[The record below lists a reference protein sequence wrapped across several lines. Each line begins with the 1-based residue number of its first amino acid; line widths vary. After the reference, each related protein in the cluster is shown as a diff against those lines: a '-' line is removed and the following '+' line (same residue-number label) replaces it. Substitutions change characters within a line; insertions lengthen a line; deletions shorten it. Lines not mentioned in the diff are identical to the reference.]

1 MLLHLWWFITLR
13 CTWMLFDWILQD
25 RFKFLNCRFAF
36 LLLTSCHIYPCLT
49 RFFFNLIFVLFFKL
63 FISIPIQERDNCK
76 DKVLFVLKSLGYH
89 FLECLLGLIRVSRID
104 IVHRYVLQESL
115 ILDTELLRKNWIF
128 VWLAIKFPL
137 AQSNLPVRH
146 LLILWHS
153 HVYWVTFANFLLI
166 SWLLIQIQA

>member
-1 MLLHLWWFITLR
+1 MILYLWWFITLR
-13 CTWMLFDWILQD
+13 RTWMLFYWILHD

-36 LLLTSCHIYPCLT
+36 LLLTSWHIYPCLT
-49 RFFFNLIFVLFFKL
+49 RFFFNLLLVLVIKL
-63 FISIPIQERDNCK
+63 FISILVQERDYCK

-89 FLECLLGLIRVSRID
+89 FLECFLGLIWVTWID
-104 IVHRYVLQESL
+104 IIHRYVLQESL
-115 ILDTELLRKNWIF
+115 ILDTKLLRKNRIF

-166 SWLLIQIQA
+166 SRLLIQIQA